1 MTKQILKYGLS
12 LAIAGVFFWL
22 AFKDFTA
29 QDLEEL
35 WRMILNAN
43 YLWLLFTM
51 VLMVVSHL
59 VRAWRWGVLLST
71 VKEKMRLTNLFN
83 ATMIGYAVNM
93 VLPRVGEVTKSV
105 NLARQEKIDAKKVLA
120 SVVVERMLD
129 TLMFALLLAIS
140 AFVFR
145 VKVNS
150 VFGEVKLW
158 GVMVS
163 FEIAAYLILLV
174 SLLLLG
180 MFAVLSLYPEAAAK
194 IAENWLE
201 KYSKK
206 WAERISN
213 ALKAFVEGTASLKN
227 RTKYA
232 EIVLSSLCIWGLYLL
247 GMLFPFYALSLHERY
262 QLGVLEALTTLSI
275 SGFGQLITPAGA
287 GTYQYACQITLEKLF
302 DVARVEASGFALI
315 TFALQ
320 TLTNAGFGVI
330 AFLVQVKSEASESA
344 QSMVASEKV
353 AS

>member
-1 MTKQILKYGLS
+1 MIKQILKYAIS

-22 AFKDFTA
+22 AFKDFT
-29 QDLEEL
+29 QRDVEEL
-35 WRMILNAN
+35 WQMILGAN
-43 YLWLLFTM
+43 YLWLAITV
-51 VLMVVSHL
+51 VLMVISHL

-71 VKEKMRLTNLFN
+71 VKEKMRLANLFN

-120 SVVVERMLD
+120 SVVIERILD
-129 TLMFALLLAIS
+129 TLMFALLLAVS
-140 AFVFR
+140 AFIFR
-145 VKVNS
+145 AKMNS

-158 GVMVS
+158 GLAVS
-163 FEIAAYLILLV
+163 FEIAAYLILLA

-180 MFAVLSLYPEAAAK
+180 FFAALSLYPEKLAQL
-194 IAENWLE
+194 AEKFLE
-201 KYSKK
+201 KRSKK
-206 WAERISN
+206 WAERVSN
-213 ALKAFVEGTASLKN
+213 ALKAFIEGTASLKN

-232 EIVLSSLCIWGLYLL
+232 EIVLSSLVIWALYLL
-247 GMLFPFYALSLHERY
+247 GMLFPLYALSLNERY
-262 QLGVLEALTTLSI
+262 QLGVLEALATLSI

-287 GTYQYACQITLEKLF
+287 GTYQYACQTTLEKIF

-320 TLTNAGFGVI
+320 TLTNAGFGVA
-330 AFLVQVKSEASESA
+330 AFLTQVKGEAKSVAPSV
-344 QSMVASEKV
+344 VASENI

>member
-1 MTKQILKYGLS
+1 MIKQILKYGLS

-129 TLMFALLLAIS
+129 TLML
-140 AFVFR
+140 R
-145 VKVNS
+145 
-150 VFGEVKLW
+150 
-158 GVMVS
+158 
-163 FEIAAYLILLV
+163 
-174 SLLLLG
+174 
-180 MFAVLSLYPEAAAK
+180 
-194 IAENWLE
+194 
-201 KYSKK
+201 
-206 WAERISN
+206 
-213 ALKAFVEGTASLKN
+213 
-227 RTKYA
+227 
-232 EIVLSSLCIWGLYLL
+232 C
-247 GMLFPFYALSLHERY
+247 
-262 QLGVLEALTTLSI
+262 
-275 SGFGQLITPAGA
+275 
-287 GTYQYACQITLEKLF
+287 C
-302 DVARVEASGFALI
+302 
-315 TFALQ
+315 
-320 TLTNAGFGVI
+320 
-330 AFLVQVKSEASESA
+330 
-344 QSMVASEKV
+344 
-353 AS
+353 